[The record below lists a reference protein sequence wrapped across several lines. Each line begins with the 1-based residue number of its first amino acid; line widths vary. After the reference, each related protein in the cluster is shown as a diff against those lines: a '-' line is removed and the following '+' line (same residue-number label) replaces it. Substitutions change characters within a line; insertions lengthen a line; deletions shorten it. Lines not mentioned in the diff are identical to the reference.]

1 MEDFNMKM
9 IQKTTYIDVPTDRLK
24 ELLSTTP
31 VENIIKIQRAE
42 DPFEILFHVE
52 INNES
57 EC

>member
-1 MEDFNMKM
+1 MKM